1 MLLTN
6 SQITTHIHR
15 LGPEIRLTDCT
26 DSSIELCI

>member
-1 MLLTN
+1 MLPTN

-26 DSSIELCI
+26 DSFELCI